1 MLLHTDIPGVFR
13 NRAGVLCNEK
23 GIALAF
29 TQLKQ
34 KDDERWTEVLGAPP
48 SSPAELL
55 KAVALD
61 PRFHIDVRLHAAR
74 QAAPYYDM
82 RMPLRIDG
90 NVKQS
95 GGLDLAALSKMPKK
109 KREDLL
115 SLLKEAG
122 VEL

>member
-1 MLLHTDIPGVFR
+1 MLLHTDIPGVYR

-23 GIALAF
+23 GVAISF
-29 TQLKQ
+29 QQLKAA
-34 KDDERWTEVLGAPP
+34 DDERWIETNGSVP
-48 SSPAELL
+48 STPAELL

-90 NVKQS
+90 NVKQT
-95 GGLDLAALSKMPKK
+95 GGIDFGALAKMPKK

-115 SLLKEAG
+115 ALLKEAG